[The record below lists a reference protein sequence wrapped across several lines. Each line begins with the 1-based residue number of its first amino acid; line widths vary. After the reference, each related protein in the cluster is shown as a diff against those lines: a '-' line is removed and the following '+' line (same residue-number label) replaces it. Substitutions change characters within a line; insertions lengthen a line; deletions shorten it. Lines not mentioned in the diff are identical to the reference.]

1 MINNIKARFVK
12 FCRQRLLRNR
22 HPHRISYALPQRAG
36 GGFNTR
42 RITIF
47 WMTRRAGVELTKVAN
62 IIHRQVIACKMQQSV
77 NQHGAMTVR
86 LNIAVAVKPLRIF
99 WVMAKVMAP
108 DNLGNISHTHRGAR
122 VARVGFLNRVDAQ
135 NSNGIR

>member
-62 IIHRQVIACKMQQSV
+62 IIHRQVVACKMQQSV
-77 NQHGAMTVR
+77 NQHGAVTVR

-99 WVMAKVMAP
+99 WVMTQVTTP
-108 DNLGNISHTHRGAR
+108 DHFGNIRHPHRRAR
-122 VARVGFLNRVDAQ
+122 MTGVRFLDRINT
-135 NSNGIR
+135 